1 MSIDLSGYSVLI
13 VEDEPLIAIDI
24 AQALT
29 SAHASVVVAATLQD
43 GLRLAEHPTLSAA
56 VVDLILG
63 QDDAAV
69 LFKRLTARGVP
80 CIIYTGHVDIPAGC
94 TPSAIVR
101 KPART
106 DALLRALAQVLAR
119 DTAVV
124 AGRQAS
130 ANGPRRVR

>member
-1 MSIDLSGYSVLI
+1 MSIDLSGRSVLI
-13 VEDEPLIAIDI
+13 VEDEPLIAIEI
-24 AQALT
+24 AEALT
-29 SAHASVVVAATLQD
+29 SAHATVVVAATLQD
-43 GLRLAEHPTLSAA
+43 GMRLAEHPTLSAA

-63 QDDAAV
+63 RDDAGA

-80 CIIYTGHVDIPAGC
+80 CIIYTGYVDIPAGC

-106 DALLRALAQVLAR
+106 EALLRALAQVLAR

-124 AGRQAS
+124 AERSQS
-130 ANGPRRVR
+130 QR

>member
-1 MSIDLSGYSVLI
+1 MSIDLSGRSVLI
-13 VEDEPLIAIDI
+13 VEDEPLIAIEI

-29 SAHASVVVAATLQD
+29 SAHATVVVAATLQD

-63 QDDAAV
+63 RDDAVV

-80 CIIYTGHVDIPAGC
+80 CIIHTGYVDIPAGC

-106 DALLRALAQVLAR
+106 EVLLRALAQVLAR
-119 DTAVV
+119 DTAV
-124 AGRQAS
+124 AA
-130 ANGPRRVR
+130 VRSPSQR